1 MNPKI
6 SVEFLTGIIFFAAV
20 SILVYYTVLIG
31 KNVIAPEKTWQMTVY
46 FKDAMGL
53 QKENKV
59 MVNGVYSGNVAAIN
73 LNGDLVRV
81 DLAMFNSFY
90 VYSDYRIYISS
101 ESAIGGRQIRIYPGG
116 KNNQDGSVNET
127 VTLDELLVG
136 SARDP
141 FDSISNVIED
151 NRDNIKVMIR
161 NLRSFSEKLNSGQG
175 TLSKLLTDDKI
186 ANQASDL
193 LEQLRDTIED
203 AREQAPVTS
212 FIKAALMA
220 F

>member
-1 MNPKI
+1 
-6 SVEFLTGIIFFAAV
+6 
-20 SILVYYTVLIG
+20 
-31 KNVIAPEKTWQMTVY
+31 
-46 FKDAMGL
+46 
-53 QKENKV
+53 
-59 MVNGVYSGNVAAIN
+59 
-73 LNGDLVRV
+73 
-81 DLAMFNSFY
+81 
-90 VYSDYRIYISS
+90 
-101 ESAIGGRQIRIYPGG
+101 
-116 KNNQDGSVNET
+116 
-127 VTLDELLVG
+127 
-136 SARDP
+136 
-141 FDSISNVIED
+141 
-151 NRDNIKVMIR
+151 MIR